1 MGESRW
7 LKVEGY
13 ERMAT
18 GLARMIHDGSS
29 RNRRVALR
37 DRRAE
42 PGGPEAYSCST
53 LRVRGARPLAEGSS

>member
-29 RNRRVALR
+29 RNRRGTWR
-37 DRRAE
+37 
-42 PGGPEAYSCST
+42 GPRLDE
-53 LRVRGARPLAEGSS
+53 